1 MRSNRLTLFD
11 IEFGKDDVQS
21 SSVINDAL
29 LKNIDK
35 VFSYVK
41 HFHNP
46 FSFTKQYI
54 CCDIYGLIY
63 IWIVMPHNLL
73 AVGHWKYLG
82 SLDCFVQF
90 DHKLHKLNHVFYHK
104 ICHVIFCEFTYVKRL
119 VNYMTKG
126 NLIPELYFA
135 VNLMFNSKRLPSKF
149 KCHQRHINGI
159 SWESCSL

>member
-54 CCDIYGLIY
+54 SCDIYGLIY
-63 IWIVMPHNLL
+63 I
-73 AVGHWKYLG
+73 
-82 SLDCFVQF
+82 
-90 DHKLHKLNHVFYHK
+90 
-104 ICHVIFCEFTYVKRL
+104 
-119 VNYMTKG
+119 
-126 NLIPELYFA
+126 
-135 VNLMFNSKRLPSKF
+135 
-149 KCHQRHINGI
+149 
-159 SWESCSL
+159 

>member
-46 FSFTKQYI
+46 FFFYQT
-54 CCDIYGLIY
+54 
-63 IWIVMPHNLL
+63 VHLL
-73 AVGHWKYLG
+73 
-82 SLDCFVQF
+82 
-90 DHKLHKLNHVFYHK
+90 
-104 ICHVIFCEFTYVKRL
+104 
-119 VNYMTKG
+119 
-126 NLIPELYFA
+126 
-135 VNLMFNSKRLPSKF
+135 
-149 KCHQRHINGI
+149 
-159 SWESCSL
+159 

>member
-1 MRSNRLTLFD
+1 MCNQMRSNRLTLFD

-29 LKNIDK
+29 LKNIDT

-63 IWIVMPHNLL
+63 I
-73 AVGHWKYLG
+73 
-82 SLDCFVQF
+82 
-90 DHKLHKLNHVFYHK
+90 
-104 ICHVIFCEFTYVKRL
+104 
-119 VNYMTKG
+119 
-126 NLIPELYFA
+126 
-135 VNLMFNSKRLPSKF
+135 
-149 KCHQRHINGI
+149 
-159 SWESCSL
+159 